1 MAAPAKPSEDHWSSE
16 AYQNSASFVPKLATK
31 VLGWLDV
38 QPDDVI
44 LDIGCG
50 DGILNL
56 QIAQTL
62 SRGNGR
68 IHGIDSSSSMIAAA
82 QALVAK
88 TGDAKI
94 AEICTFQVL
103 DAAKLDSLPKGA
115 YNKIFSNAAM
125 HLTQTKWI
133 LRPPSLRIPFF
144 NTISTLL
151 SPGGTFVFEMGGHNN
166 ISSVHSALLSV
177 VSRHI
182 PGGVPAARALDPWFF
197 PSEQWM
203 QRTLSQVP
211 GLEVEKL
218 ETEYRPTKA
227 DAGGIEGWVRLMG
240 KQFLDGVGE
249 EGSKEREE
257 VVREVV
263 EVLGTIC
270 GEEGGGVEGE
280 WLGYVRLRG
289 MVKKI
294 K

>member
-1 MAAPAKPSEDHWSSE
+1 MARPNEDHWSSE

-82 QALVAK
+82 QDLIAK
-88 TGDAKI
+88 TGDSKI

-103 DAAKLDSLPKGA
+103 DAAQLDTLPKGA

-125 HLTQTKWI
+125 HWI
-133 LRPPSLRIPFF
+133 LRPPSIRLPFF

-151 SPGGTFVFEMGGHNN
+151 SPNGTFVFEMGGHNN
-166 ISSVHSALLSV
+166 ISSIHSALLSV

-182 PGGVPAARALDPWFF
+182 PGGLTAARALDPWFF

-203 QRTLSQVP
+203 HRTLSQVP
-211 GLEVEKL
+211 DLEVQKL

-227 DAGGIEGWVRLMG
+227 DAGGLEGWVRLMG
-240 KQFLDGVGE
+240 KQFLDGVGQ
-249 EGSKEREE
+249 EGSRKREE

-263 EVLGTIC
+263 DVLGTIC
-270 GEEGGGVEGE
+270 GEEGGGVEGD

-289 MVKKI
+289 VVKKSG
-294 K
+294 